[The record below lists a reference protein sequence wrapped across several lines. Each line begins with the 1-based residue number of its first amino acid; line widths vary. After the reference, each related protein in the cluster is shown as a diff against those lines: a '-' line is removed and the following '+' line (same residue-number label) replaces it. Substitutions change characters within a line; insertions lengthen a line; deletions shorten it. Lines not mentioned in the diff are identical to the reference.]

1 MKKTV
6 AIAASKATNF
16 SVYSLNGQ
24 YLFHEQV
31 YMEWKRPPLLPVIL
45 WFFPVYFLDEGL
57 GICFHSVEL
66 GVFPFQQSEVF
77 QNL

>member
-1 MKKTV
+1 MV
-6 AIAASKATNF
+6 YQHSQGWAWDF

-45 WFFPVYFLDEGL
+45 GFFQYIFSMKASEYVFIVLNSVFFL
-57 GICFHSVEL
+57 F
-66 GVFPFQQSEVF
+66 
-77 QNL
+77 